1 MRRPAIKFLPEYAT
15 PLLMAPFVIS
25 KLVFMKMLFVLL
37 LITTFTACSVK
48 LMTPAQ
54 PDVDRVSG
62 KYPGYSLAELNT
74 DKALYESTCSRCH
87 RLKSPT
93 SRSEAKWDK
102 IVPKM
107 IARLNKKEGKEVID
121 AKQQESILRYLV
133 TMGPSV
139 KQ

>member
-1 MRRPAIKFLPEYAT
+1 MKIV
-15 PLLMAPFVIS
+15 FVFILIS
-25 KLVFMKMLFVLL
+25 V
-37 LITTFTACSVK
+37 FTACTVK
-48 LMTPAQ
+48 LIAPAQ
-54 PDVDRVSG
+54 SDVDRVSS

-93 SRSEAKWDK
+93 ARSEGKWDK

-121 AKQQESILRYLV
+121 AKQQESILKYLV
-133 TMGPSV
+133 TMGPAT

>member
-1 MRRPAIKFLPEYAT
+1 MR
-15 PLLMAPFVIS
+15 MV
-25 KLVFMKMLFVLL
+25 FVLF
-37 LITTFTACSVK
+37 LIIAFTACTVK
-48 LMTPAQ
+48 LMVPAQ
-54 PDVDRVSG
+54 SDVDRVSG
-62 KYPGYSLAELNT
+62 KYPGYSVAELNA

-87 RLKSPT
+87 RLKNPR
-93 SRSEAKWDK
+93 SRSEEKWDK

-121 AKQQESILRYLV
+121 ARQQEAILRYLV